1 MADKHVVSGGPDGK
15 KWGVRT
21 PGKSRVGSRHATQQQ
36 AIERGRESAA
46 ASGGGEL
53 NVHGKDGRI
62 RQKNTIPPAKDP
74 FPPKG

>member
-1 MADKHVVSGGPDGK
+1 MANKHI
-15 KWGVRT
+15 VRRDDRWAVQT
-21 PGKSRVGSRHATQQQ
+21 PGKSRAGSLHDTQKQ
-36 AIERGRESAA
+36 AQDRGRKSAA

-53 NVHGKDGRI
+53 ITHRRDGRI